1 MCAPACQLRYPS
13 CGRHTILEMRQAT
26 LLHAMSISSV
36 VRLRAGCSLVL
47 GTILLLHHWRDRLV
61 LSLLVVM
68 VTHRQRLL
76 LKFLVLPKEQLLVI
90 VQLLLLMFDLL
101 HFLPRSLFLGGVF
114 E

>member
-1 MCAPACQLRYPS
+1 
-13 CGRHTILEMRQAT
+13 
-26 LLHAMSISSV
+26 
-36 VRLRAGCSLVL
+36 
-47 GTILLLHHWRDRLV
+47 
-61 LSLLVVM
+61 
-68 VTHRQRLL
+68 LL